1 MFYNYQM
8 VKMTQKEKQLL
19 LADLSARLPY
29 GVKVN
34 NEIQGDFIIYGVCE
48 DYVFARTITK
58 HGWIN
63 HVDFHVEKIK
73 PYLFPISSMTKE
85 QRKECKSLMISDSY
99 GILYH
104 TIESFDYLYKNH
116 IDVRGLIPKGLAND
130 ATGLNI
136 Y

>member
-1 MFYNYQM
+1 
-8 VKMTQKEKQLL
+8 MTQEEKDLL
-19 LADLSARLPY
+19 LKDLCSRLPY
-29 GVKVN
+29 GVKMN
-34 NEIQGDFIIYGVCE
+34 HIADDKHQPDILIGIAKDMITLQGPGGYECVP
-48 DYVFARTITK
+48 
-58 HGWIN
+58 
-63 HVDFHVEKIK
+63 VEHYK
-73 PYLFPISSMTKE
+73 PYLFPISSMTAE
-85 QRKECKSLMISDSY
+85 QRKECKSLMIRDSY